1 MINTAAIGAAAA
13 SALNAIAPNSPTMYM
28 RRMPY
33 RSPSAPALSTAAA
46 MVRVARLAM
55 NVEVLPEICRPL
67 LTTCRLAERVVG
79 SPIEM
84 A

>member
-1 MINTAAIGAAAA
+1 MGAAAA
-13 SALNAIAPNSPTMYM
+13 STLNAIAPHSPARYM

-46 MVRVARLAM
+46 IVRVARLAT
-55 NVEVLPEICRPL
+55 NVEVAPEICTPAA
-67 LTTCRLAERVVG
+67 TTCKLADSDVG
-79 SPIEM
+79 SPIAM